1 MQRNFRPPV
10 WTSIKCF
17 GLPHLEQPGGGE
29 FFGMAVTLDQARANN
44 SQSPK
49 IAGDG
54 AVMAK
59 AYGDDYRFVCRVSD
73 VGRQIIAFA
82 HRQFPG
88 RRVPPGDGV
97 TGWTISGLAV
107 PGAIVA
113 VRISGI

>member
-29 FFGMAVTLDQARANN
+29 FFGMAITLDQARANN

-54 AVMAK
+54 AVIAV

-73 VGRQIIAFA
+73 AGRQIIAFA
-82 HRQFPG
+82 HGQFPS
-88 RRVPPGDGV
+88 RRVRLPSGGV
-97 TGWTISGLAV
+97 TG
-107 PGAIVA
+107 VA
-113 VRISGI
+113 RIIHAQPDSIAATKPA